1 MRRSTWTLFWIF
13 LVVLLFVP
21 FMWMIL
27 WTKTTGDDP
36 SLKPYIDLA
45 AKLRHSY
52 RCGAITIKETGP
64 KEATRLSISYV
75 VGEKPTIADPS
86 SEMKKIADLAI
97 MVYTGSPIVGV
108 DVERKVPRATGGCEQ
123 TFDVQSA
130 SLEKKATKPR

>member
-1 MRRSTWTLFWIF
+1 MRRSIWAFFWIF
-13 LVVLLFVP
+13 LLVILLIP
-21 FMWMIL
+21 IMWM
-27 WTKTTGDDP
+27 KDTGDDP

-45 AKLRHSY
+45 AKLSHSY

-86 SEMKKIADLAI
+86 SEMKKIADLSI

-123 TFDVQSA
+123 TFDVQQA
-130 SLEKKATKPR
+130 SFEKKAKPK

>member
-1 MRRSTWTLFWIF
+1 MRRSVWALFWIF
-13 LVVLLFVP
+13 LAILLLIP
-21 FMWMIL
+21 IMWM
-27 WTKTTGDDP
+27 KDTGDDP

-86 SEMKKIADLAI
+86 SEMKKIADLSI
-97 MVYTGSPIVGV
+97 MVYTASPIVGV

-123 TFDVQSA
+123 TFDVQTA
-130 SLEKKATKPR
+130 SFEKKTRPR